1 MFLRKLKNDG
11 DPLSVLAGADENE
24 LILARKQDGK
34 AQ

>member
-11 DPLSVLAGADENE
+11 DSVSVLARADENK
-24 LILARKQDGK
+24 LILARKHDGK